1 MVEGDSNSPTWKFT
15 QCFGDKGDVEDIT
28 EADIISTVE
37 FDHTGNYLATGDKGG
52 RVVLFERN
60 ETKKTCEYKF
70 HTEFQSHEPEF
81 DYLKSLEIEEKIN
94 KIKWCRRQNAS
105 HYLLSTNDKTIK
117 LWKVFEKSLKVV
129 AENNLSHD
137 LTPGNIAGV
146 GGGTPR
152 PIPQS
157 HFKNAGE
164 LKLPRLTHHDTVVAA
179 VPRRTYAN
187 AHAYHINSIS
197 VNSDGE
203 TFISSDDLRINL
215 WNLNIQDQSFNIV
228 DIKPANMEEL
238 TEVIT
243 AAEFHPISCNWFMY
257 ASSKGTIK
265 LADMRES
272 ALCDQH
278 AKLFEQEE
286 DPSSRSFFSEI
297 ISSISDVRFSYD
309 GRYILSRDYLTV
321 KIWDV
326 NMERQPVKT
335 IPIHEHLRPRLCD
348 TYENDSIFDK
358 FEVVFSGDAK
368 NVMTGSYNN
377 NFMIYPSDPD
387 KEIEV
392 VLQADKSAFK
402 AKKVGIPTP
411 INSSTSP
418 TATNGGKKGG
428 SRAGSPAAGAGQG
441 QRMRKETDAD
451 QIDFNKKILHMS
463 WHPFEDS
470 IAIAATNNTLRES
483 HAASRNG
490 ATMIPKVINAGPSLE
505 KAELYG
511 IDDQRPTFSKLMGL
525 AGRIFIE
532 TIPQW
537 LAVGAMLSLIFGGC
551 CSNRTLLTFVQFLF
565 VAVTGYI
572 SQFDITRPPFFLKPN
587 RVPIRRWLINIVLF
601 FSINVLNNHA
611 FSYDIS
617 VPVHIILRSGGSI
630 TTMIAGSLYGKR
642 YSRIQVIAVL
652 LLTVGVE
659 TPTED
664 SGDDVPKFS
673 TGLAVLLIAQ
683 ILSAIMGLYT
693 EETYRK
699 YGPHWKENL
708 FYSHLLSLPLFL
720 PFSRSLIN
728 QFMRLTKSKPLPLP
742 RLTEQV
748 NLSTLPATVREK
760 IEGIYVPSQVAYL
773 ILNVLTQYA
782 CIRGVNLLAAA
793 SSALTVT
800 IVLNIRKLV
809 SLLLSIWLFGNR
821 LATGTLIGAIV
832 VFSAGGLY
840 SLDSKKKPAPKPKTG
855 SGKAG

>member
-1 MVEGDSNSPTWKFT
+1 MVEGEQPPTWKFT

-37 FDHTGNYLATGDKGG
+37 FDQTGNYLATGDKGG

-129 AENNLSHD
+129 AENNLTHD
-137 LTPGNIAGV
+137 PTPGGAV
-146 GGGTPR
+146 GGGA
-152 PIPQS
+152 PIRNPNV
-157 HFKNAGE
+157 HFRSALD

-179 VPRRTYAN
+179 VPRKTYAN

-215 WNLNIQDQSFNIV
+215 WNLNIQNESFNIV

-243 AAEFHPISCNWFMY
+243 AAEFHPQSCNWFMY

-278 AKLFEQEE
+278 AKQFEQEE
-286 DPSSRSFFSEI
+286 DPASRSFFSEI

-377 NFMIYPSDPD
+377 NFMIYPSETEKDT
-387 KEIEV
+387 EI

-402 AKKVGIPTP
+402 AKKVGVPTP
-411 INSSTSP
+411 MNSATSP
-418 TATNGGKKGG
+418 TGSTNSKKGN
-428 SRAGSPAAGAGQG
+428 SRANSPAAGAGGQG
-441 QRMRKETDAD
+441 GRMRKETDAD

-463 WHPFEDS
+463 WHPSEDS
-470 IAIAATNNTLRES
+470 IAIAATNNVFALEAIVNL
-483 HAASRNG
+483 AAYPFQNRPQTSN
-490 ATMIPKVINAGPSLE
+490 TPSE
-505 KAELYG
+505 KPPVPVYKWGVVA
-511 IDDQRPTFSKLMGL
+511 
-525 AGRIFIE
+525 
-532 TIPQW
+532 
-537 LAVGAMLSLIFGGC
+537 AM
-551 CSNRTLLTFVQFLF
+551 
-565 VAVTGYI
+565 
-572 SQFDITRPPFFLKPN
+572 
-587 RVPIRRWLINIVLF
+587 F
-601 FSINVLNNHA
+601 FSVNMLNNWA
-611 FSYDIS
+611 FAFNIS
-617 VPVHIILRSGGSI
+617 VPVHIILRSFGSV
-630 TTMIAGSLYGKR
+630 TTMGAGWLRGRR
-642 YSRIQVIAVL
+642 YSRIQLLSVVMLTLGVIQSAWADSESKGQSMKAAASISDSTSIFGMGL
-652 LLTVGVE
+652 L
-659 TPTED
+659 
-664 SGDDVPKFS
+664 
-673 TGLAVLLIAQ
+673 VLLIAQ
-683 ILSAIMGLYT
+683 LLSAFMG
-693 EETYRK
+693 TYVQDV
-699 YGPHWKENL
+699 YAYHTAHWTENL
-708 FYSHLLSLPLFL
+708 FYSHFLGLPFFVPLAWTLTTQYLRLSRTPPLAEMPSTSRYMSSFSPAYDATAASPHGSSSGVGGGVGGGGGGGGLLS
-720 PFSRSLIN
+720 
-728 QFMRLTKSKPLPLP
+728 
-742 RLTEQV
+742 
-748 NLSTLPATVREK
+748 A
-760 IEGIYVPSQVAYL
+760 VPGGLVMLLMNA
-773 ILNVLTQYA
+773 VTQLA
-782 CIRGVNLLAAA
+782 CISGVNLLSAK
-793 SSALTVT
+793 SSAVTVT

-809 SLLLSIWLFGNR
+809 SFMLSIWLFGNPLSLKM
-821 LATGTLIGAIV
+821 LAGAV
-832 VFSAGGLY
+832 LVF
-840 SLDSKKKPAPKPKTG
+840 G
-855 SGKAG
+855 SGALYGWETTVGIRLREEKARKRGEEVTVDQKRF

>member
-1 MVEGDSNSPTWKFT
+1 MVDSEASSPTWKFT

-60 ETKKTCEYKF
+60 ETKKSCEYKF

-137 LTPGNIAGV
+137 VTPGGPV
-146 GGGTPR
+146 GGGGGLRALPTTQQFR
-152 PIPQS
+152 
-157 HFKNAGE
+157 NAAD

-309 GRYILSRDYLTV
+309 GRYVLSRDYLTV
-321 KIWDV
+321 KIWDI

-387 KEIEV
+387 KEVEV

-402 AKKVGIPTP
+402 AKKVGVPTP

-418 TATNGGKKGG
+418 TAANGGKKGG
-428 SRAGSPAAGAGQG
+428 SRAGSPAGGAQG

-470 IAIAATNNTLRES
+470 IAIAATNN
-483 HAASRNG
+483 
-490 ATMIPKVINAGPSLE
+490 
-505 KAELYG
+505 
-511 IDDQRPTFSKLMGL
+511 
-525 AGRIFIE
+525 
-532 TIPQW
+532 
-537 LAVGAMLSLIFGGC
+537 
-551 CSNRTLLTFVQFLF
+551 LF
-565 VAVTGYI
+565 
-572 SQFDITRPPFFLKPN
+572 
-587 RVPIRRWLINIVLF
+587 
-601 FSINVLNNHA
+601 
-611 FSYDIS
+611 
-617 VPVHIILRSGGSI
+617 
-630 TTMIAGSLYGKR
+630 
-642 YSRIQVIAVL
+642 
-652 LLTVGVE
+652 
-659 TPTED
+659 
-664 SGDDVPKFS
+664 
-673 TGLAVLLIAQ
+673 
-683 ILSAIMGLYT
+683 
-693 EETYRK
+693 
-699 YGPHWKENL
+699 
-708 FYSHLLSLPLFL
+708 
-720 PFSRSLIN
+720 
-728 QFMRLTKSKPLPLP
+728 
-742 RLTEQV
+742 
-748 NLSTLPATVREK
+748 
-760 IEGIYVPSQVAYL
+760 
-773 ILNVLTQYA
+773 
-782 CIRGVNLLAAA
+782 
-793 SSALTVT
+793 
-800 IVLNIRKLV
+800 
-809 SLLLSIWLFGNR
+809 
-821 LATGTLIGAIV
+821 
-832 VFSAGGLY
+832 VFSAL
-840 SLDSKKKPAPKPKTG
+840 
-855 SGKAG
+855 

>member
-1 MVEGDSNSPTWKFT
+1 MSKPCSGR
-15 QCFGDKGDVEDIT
+15 VEDSFWKV
-28 EADIISTVE
+28 ADT
-37 FDHTGNYLATGDKGG
+37 LK
-52 RVVLFERN
+52 
-60 ETKKTCEYKF
+60 KKTCEYKF

-137 LTPGNIAGV
+137 LTPGSVA
-146 GGGTPR
+146 GGGGVR
-152 PIPQS
+152 PISNVHFTSS
-157 HFKNAGE
+157 HD

-243 AAEFHPISCNWFMY
+243 AAEFHPQSCNWFMY

-278 AKLFEQEE
+278 AKRKAFTLLSLVPGTVLADLFSLTEFEQEE
-286 DPSSRSFFSEI
+286 DPSARSFFSEI
-297 ISSISDVRFSYD
+297 ISSISDVRFSHD

-387 KEIEV
+387 KEVEV

-402 AKKVGIPTP
+402 AKKVGVPTP

-428 SRAGSPAAGAGQG
+428 SRAGSPAAGASGQG
-441 QRMRKETDAD
+441 GRMRKETDAD

-470 IAIAATNNTLRES
+470 IAIAATNNVS
-483 HAASRNG
+483 
-490 ATMIPKVINAGPSLE
+490 V
-505 KAELYG
+505 KAKL
-511 IDDQRPTFSKLMGL
+511 SKL
-525 AGRIFIE
+525 
-532 TIPQW
+532 
-537 LAVGAMLSLIFGGC
+537 
-551 CSNRTLLTFVQFLF
+551 
-565 VAVTGYI
+565 
-572 SQFDITRPPFFLKPN
+572 
-587 RVPIRRWLINIVLF
+587 
-601 FSINVLNNHA
+601 
-611 FSYDIS
+611 
-617 VPVHIILRSGGSI
+617 
-630 TTMIAGSLYGKR
+630 
-642 YSRIQVIAVL
+642 
-652 LLTVGVE
+652 
-659 TPTED
+659 
-664 SGDDVPKFS
+664 
-673 TGLAVLLIAQ
+673 
-683 ILSAIMGLYT
+683 
-693 EETYRK
+693 
-699 YGPHWKENL
+699 
-708 FYSHLLSLPLFL
+708 
-720 PFSRSLIN
+720 
-728 QFMRLTKSKPLPLP
+728 
-742 RLTEQV
+742 
-748 NLSTLPATVREK
+748 
-760 IEGIYVPSQVAYL
+760 
-773 ILNVLTQYA
+773 
-782 CIRGVNLLAAA
+782 
-793 SSALTVT
+793 
-800 IVLNIRKLV
+800 
-809 SLLLSIWLFGNR
+809 
-821 LATGTLIGAIV
+821 
-832 VFSAGGLY
+832 
-840 SLDSKKKPAPKPKTG
+840 
-855 SGKAG
+855 